1 MAEPNFTSLS
11 LDDVR
16 AIEDVITRYASGIDR
31 RDWLLF
37 RTCFA
42 TGFHAEYGSFGTW
55 SDADAFTRSMQEM
68 HAGVGATLHRLS
80 NIVVTAAPG
89 GASARTY
96 VDAMLTGLDPADP
109 VHRGVGYYDD
119 ELTRTAAGWKIARRQ
134 FTAVM
139 IT

>member
-1 MAEPNFTSLS
+1 MAEPNITSLS
-11 LDDVR
+11 LDDIR

-31 RDWLLF
+31 RDWVLF

-42 TGFHAEYGSFGTW
+42 EGFQADYGSFGTW

-68 HAGVGATLHRLS
+68 HADVGDTLHRLS
-80 NIVVTAAPG
+80 NIVVAAAPG

-96 VDAMLTGLDPADP
+96 VDAILTGLDPADP
-109 VHRGVGYYDD
+109 IDRGVGYYDD
-119 ELTRTAAGWKIARRQ
+119 ELMRTAAGWKIARRR

-139 IT
+139 LT